1 MSGAAMRDIW
11 MAATARLQEAGID
24 DARFEAE
31 VLLRHV
37 SDRSRARFYAY
48 LEDVLT
54 PEQEAAFEAAIER
67 RLRREPVAYIT
78 GRREFYKLD
87 IHVTPDVLIPRPESE
102 LLVETA
108 LTHLRDQRVRRA
120 RVVDVGTGS
129 GAIGLAILR
138 GRRDARLLGIDVSAA
153 ALRVARHNAR
163 RLTPRRRHDWL
174 QGDLLTP
181 LRGPLECVV
190 ANLPYVPEA
199 AVAGLAPEIRRYEP
213 RAAVTPGTTG
223 VELILRLVTQL
234 GTRLAPGGI
243 AVLEIDPGLARE
255 VSAAARRLLGPAQV
269 DVLNDLSGEPRAVK
283 IVAG

>member
-1 MSGAAMRDIW
+1 MSGAAIRDIW
-11 MAATARLQEAGID
+11 IAATARLHDAGID

-31 VLLRHV
+31 VLLRHF
-37 SDRSRARFYAY
+37 SDRSRARFYAH

-54 PEQEAAFEAAIER
+54 PEAEAAFEAAIAR
-67 RLRREPVAYIT
+67 RLQREPVAYIT
-78 GRREFYKLD
+78 GHREFYKLD

-108 LTHLRDQRVRRA
+108 LEHLREQRVRRA

-153 ALRVARHNAR
+153 ALRVARENAQ

-190 ANLPYVPEA
+190 ANLPYVAEA

-234 GTRLAPGGI
+234 GARLAPGGI
-243 AVLEIDPGLARE
+243 AVLEIDPALARE
-255 VSAAARRLLGPAQV
+255 VSEAARRLVGLAQV
-269 DVLNDLSGEPRAVK
+269 EVLNDLSGAARAVK

>member
-1 MSGAAMRDIW
+1 
-11 MAATARLQEAGID
+11 MA
-24 DARFEAE
+24 
-31 VLLRHV
+31 
-37 SDRSRARFYAY
+37 
-48 LEDVLT
+48 
-54 PEQEAAFEAAIER
+54 
-67 RLRREPVAYIT
+67 RE
-78 GRREFYKLD
+78 
-87 IHVTPDVLIPRPESE
+87 
-102 LLVETA
+102 
-108 LTHLRDQRVRRA
+108 
-120 RVVDVGTGS
+120 
-129 GAIGLAILR
+129 
-138 GRRDARLLGIDVSAA
+138 
-153 ALRVARHNAR
+153 NAR

-269 DVLNDLSGEPRAVK
+269 DVLNDLAGEPRAVK
-283 IVAG
+283 NRGGVGSSHAASAAAPAAYIRRDEAAPGDRHGNGGHRGPIDPPGGGALGGLALLDGVRVEEAERAEGSPHRPVDVPRG